1 MVWHDDELDTDVDE
15 MPTPFG
21 ERDAL
26 DQAQEVGMLLA
37 VAVLLVSMV
46 VVPALGIFL
55 VLGAVV

>member
-1 MVWHDDELDTDVDE
+1 MWHDDELDTDVDE

-37 VAVLLVSMV
+37 LAVLLVGV
-46 VVPALGIFL
+46 VIVPALAVFL
-55 VLGAVV
+55 LITAV